1 MLVSSRLARGGL
13 VGAVLLAVGA
23 VSASAEGWRVKVQG
37 RGADLGET
45 PVVAELK
52 VEVPPGDYVL
62 RSDDD
67 NTSLPAQVFLDDGK
81 RYLAV
86 VLDHVTASA
95 PRQYTLRREPKSE
108 LTPPGVELR
117 RTGSN
122 VEVVVGGKP
131 LTEYRTDDGPKPY
144 YFPVIGPTGAAVTR
158 AYPMKTVEGEDKDH
172 PHQRSLWFT
181 HGKVNGVD
189 FWSEMKG
196 HGSIKETAKKTVV
209 GGSAVGLIRTTDD
222 WIGPD
227 GRKVC
232 EDERVVRFYD
242 TAKGRV
248 FDFDITLKATDGP
261 VTFGDTKEGM
271 FGVRVASSMDVD
283 KKKGGKITNAEGLT
297 DEKAW
302 GQPSPWVD
310 YTGPVEGETLG
321 VAILNHPESFRHPTT
336 WHVRTY
342 GLFAANPFGWHDFGQ
357 KRSGDHTLKPGES
370 IRFRYRLILHTGDT
384 ASAHLPQAY
393 QAYTSPPTIEVRA
406 E

>member
-13 VGAVLLAVGA
+13 VGAVLLAVGVA
-23 VSASAEGWRVKVQG
+23 SASAEGWRVKVRG
-37 RGADLGET
+37 RGADQGET
-45 PVVAELK
+45 PVVVELK
-52 VEVPPGDYVL
+52 VTVPAGDYVL
-62 RSDDD
+62 QADGDDK
-67 NTSLPAQVFLDDGK
+67 SLPAQVFQDDGK
-81 RYLAV
+81 RYLGV
-86 VLDHVTASA
+86 VLDHVTGSA
-95 PRQYTLRREPKSE
+95 PQQYTLRREPKSE

-117 RTGSN
+117 RKGAN

-131 LTEYRTDDGPKPY
+131 LTEYLTDDGPKPY
-144 YFPVIGPTGAAVTR
+144 YFPVIGPTGVAVTR
-158 AYPMKTVEGEDKDH
+158 AFPMKQVEGEDRDH

-181 HGKVNGVD
+181 HGKVNGID
-189 FWSEMKG
+189 FWSELKG
-196 HGSIKETAKKTVV
+196 HGSIKETAKKTVA
-209 GGSAVGLIRTTDD
+209 GGNAVGLIRTTDD

-232 EDERVVRFYD
+232 EDERVVRFFD
-242 TAKGRV
+242 TAKARI

-261 VTFGDTKEGM
+261 VIFGDTKEGM
-271 FGVRVASSMDVD
+271 FGVRVASSMDVN

-297 DEKAW
+297 DDKAW

-310 YTGPVEGETLG
+310 YTGPVGGETLG
-321 VAILNHPESFRHPTT
+321 IAILNHPDSFRHPTT

-342 GLFAANPFGWHDFGQ
+342 GLFAPNPFGWHDFGQ
-357 KRSGDHTLKPGES
+357 KRSGDHTLASGDS

-393 QAYTSPPTIEVRA
+393 QAYAEPPAIDVQE

>member
-1 MLVSSRLARGGL
+1 M
-13 VGAVLLAVGA
+13 
-23 VSASAEGWRVKVQG
+23 
-37 RGADLGET
+37 
-45 PVVAELK
+45 
-52 VEVPPGDYVL
+52 PPGDYVL
-62 RSDDD
+62 QADGDDK
-67 NTSLPAQVFLDDGK
+67 SLPAQVFQDDGK
-81 RYLAV
+81 RYLGV
-86 VLDHVTASA
+86 VLDHVTGSA
-95 PRQYTLRREPKSE
+95 PEQYTLRREPKSE

-117 RTGSN
+117 RKGPN

-131 LTEYRTDDGPKPY
+131 LTEYVTDDGPKPY

-158 AYPMKTVEGEDKDH
+158 AFPMKTVEGEDKDH

-196 HGSIKETAKKTVV
+196 HGSIKETAKKTVA

-242 TAKGRV
+242 TAKARV

-297 DEKAW
+297 DDKAW
-302 GQPSPWVD
+302 GSPRPGSI
-310 YTGPVEGETLG
+310 TPGRSK
-321 VAILNHPESFRHPTT
+321 AR
-336 WHVRTY
+336 
-342 GLFAANPFGWHDFGQ
+342 
-357 KRSGDHTLKPGES
+357 RSGSPSSTTPRASATPPPGTS
-370 IRFRYRLILHTGDT
+370 GPT
-384 ASAHLPQAY
+384 AS
-393 QAYTSPPTIEVRA
+393 SPPTPSDGTTSARSARA
-406 E
+406 TTPSRPANRSASATASSSIPATRPRPICPRPIRPTPTPRPSRCGRNDSRVARGER

>member
-1 MLVSSRLARGGL
+1 MPVSSRLARGVL
-13 VGAVLLAVGA
+13 VGAVLLMFAVA
-23 VSASAEGWRVKVQG
+23 SASAEGWRVKVQG
-37 RGADLGET
+37 HGADLGET
-45 PVVAELK
+45 PVVVELK
-52 VEVPPGDYVL
+52 AEMPVGGYVL
-62 RSDDD
+62 QANGD
-67 NTSLPAQVFLDDGK
+67 NQSIPAQVFQDDGK
-81 RYLAV
+81 RYLGV
-86 VLDHVTASA
+86 VLDHVNGSTPES
-95 PRQYTLRREPKSE
+95 YTMHRETKSE
-108 LTPPGVELR
+108 LSPPGVDLR
-117 RTGSN
+117 RKGPN

-131 LTEYRTDDGPKPY
+131 LTEYLTDDGPKPF
-144 YFPVIGPTGAAVTR
+144 YFPVIGPTGVPVTR
-158 AYPMKTVEGEDKDH
+158 AFPMKQVEGEDKDH

-181 HGKVNGVD
+181 HGKVNGID
-189 FWSEMKG
+189 FWSELKG
-196 HGSIKETAKKTVV
+196 HGSIKETAKKTVS
-209 GGSAVGLIRTTDD
+209 GGNAVGLIRTTDD

-242 TAKGRV
+242 TEKARV
-248 FDFDITLKATDGP
+248 LDFDITVKATDGP

-271 FGVRVASSMDVD
+271 FGVRVASSMDVNR
-283 KKKGGKITNAEGLT
+283 KKGGKITNAEGLT
-297 DEKAW
+297 DDKAW

-321 VAILNHPESFRHPTT
+321 IAILDHPESFRHPTT

-357 KRSGDHTLKPGES
+357 KRSGDYTIASGDS

-393 QAYTSPPTIEVRA
+393 RAYAEPPTLVVEA